1 LEESAFLSWVTS
13 LAYTLIG
20 QELVMECQ
28 SSFRKEKIRLK
39 FSQWMEIPLQ
49 KISLGNIRISFRI
62 ADKTHASG
70 GQKRTG

>member
-1 LEESAFLSWVTS
+1 
-13 LAYTLIG
+13 
-20 QELVMECQ
+20 MECQ